1 MDFPGGGVGRGRRGE
16 SVQVRDVARPQ
27 AEAGLGDSPVDRG
40 YSGRR
45 GRTHPASSLMRVEL
59 QMDEDAS
66 EYFHFPVMH
75 FVAKPFVKNAAT
87 ESAIRAMAWSASEA
101 WAAVHNP
108 AWSAPKVQ

>member
-1 MDFPGGGVGRGRRGE
+1 
-16 SVQVRDVARPQ
+16 
-27 AEAGLGDSPVDRG
+27 
-40 YSGRR
+40 
-45 GRTHPASSLMRVEL
+45 MRVEL

-75 FVAKPFVKNAAT
+75 FRIVAKPLVKNAAT
-87 ESAIRAMAWSASEA
+87 ESAIRAMAWSANEA